1 MNYALDWG
9 RTDKNTKGK
18 LSENKRN
25 EKQWVPFNKEP
36 GREVGLPSAYWDNK
50 VEGNI
55 KNVSL
60 TLPEFN
66 GHFKW
71 ASLASK
77 CAGLCE

>member
-25 EKQWVPFNKEP
+25 EKQCVPFNKEP
-36 GREVGLPSAYWDNK
+36 GREAGLPSAYWDNK
-50 VEGNI
+50 VQGNI

-66 GHFKW
+66 DHFKW